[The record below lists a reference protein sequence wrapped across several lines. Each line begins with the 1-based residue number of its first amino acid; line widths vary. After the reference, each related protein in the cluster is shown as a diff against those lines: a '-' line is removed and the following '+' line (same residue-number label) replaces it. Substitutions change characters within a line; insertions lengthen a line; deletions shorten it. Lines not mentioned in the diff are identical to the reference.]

1 MRVKWAPT
9 CLLVALA
16 ATGVAAQTH
25 PGTPDMSSM
34 YCSGIYTPEPVP
46 QDSYIISGEE
56 SSNRIIYRQDD
67 TIFINHGA
75 DHNLKEGDEFLVVR
89 QEPGDPLKYEW
100 FKGQFEMMRAMGT
113 KYADLGRIR
122 VMHVG
127 PKVSTAKVEFM
138 CNLMMRGDI
147 ILPYTERAVPAVKE
161 EALKEDY
168 EMPDV
173 KVTAGMIVSTKGF
186 GQVLGTNTVGYV
198 NLGASE
204 GLKVGSY
211 LRVFRYAGPQNENAP
226 QAAHSEYQ
234 MDSDLGLYGWGTTP
248 VKYTPAELPR
258 DIIGEAV
265 VLRVTN
271 HTATVMVTGM
281 VRDMYPGDY
290 VEIEK

>member
-9 CLLVALA
+9 CLLAALA
-16 ATGVAAQTH
+16 ATSAAAQTH

-34 YCSGIYTPEPVP
+34 YCSGIYASESVP
-46 QDSYIISGEE
+46 QDSYIISGEQ
-56 SSNRIIYRQDD
+56 SSVRVVYRDGD
-67 TIFINHGA
+67 TVFINHGA

-89 QEPGDPLKYEW
+89 REPSDPLDYEW
-100 FKGQFEMMRAMGT
+100 FKGQFAMMRAMGT
-113 KYADLGRIR
+113 KYSDLGRIR
-122 VMHVG
+122 VTHVG

-147 ILPYTERAVPAVKE
+147 ILPYTERATPAVKDE
-161 EALKEDY
+161 PLKEDY

-173 KVTAGMIVSTKGF
+173 KATVGMIVTTRGF
-186 GQVLGTNTVGYV
+186 GQLLSTNTIGYV
-198 NLGASE
+198 NLGATE

-226 QAAHSEYQ
+226 QERDSQFQ
-234 MDSDLGLYGWGTTP
+234 MDSDLRMYGWGSTP
-248 VKYTPAELPR
+248 VRYTPADLPR

-271 HTATVMVTGM
+271 HTATVMITAM
-281 VRDMYPGDY
+281 VHDMYPGDY
-290 VEIEK
+290 VEIQK